1 MPLWKLDDSF
11 LLKQTCAVGVGL
23 NCEGTSGESGAL
35 HMGEPQLN
43 NNASCDYC
51 AVFFEAGRQAPG
63 NNGVLITGE
72 LEASQVQH
80 TS

>member
-11 LLKQTCAVGVGL
+11 LLKQTYAVGVGL

-35 HMGEPQLN
+35 HMGEPQLH

-51 AVFFEAGRQAPG
+51 AVFRGR
-63 NNGVLITGE
+63 
-72 LEASQVQH
+72 
-80 TS
+80 